1 MQRQRW
7 RQTSCW
13 DAPFWVEARRR
24 PRARVS
30 ARMTARSCVLL
41 PRHPDEVTT
50 VVPRRR
56 GNEAIS
62 MFHLPKPGRLILKSE
77 HGRKSVSAGR
87 YMPAER
93 RRSTGEP
100 HRRRLPTAA
109 STGGGRFAPS
119 KDLNCAFRVRDG
131 RAGDHGARLLVG
143 LTLGGS
149 LPTRSTVQWQVTRA
163 CRRR

>member
-109 STGGGRFAPS
+109 STGGGRFAPG

-131 RAGDHGARLLVG
+131 RDSFGWAVTNLSPPNAAIDLGCPRIAVG
-143 LTLGGS
+143 G
-149 LPTRSTVQWQVTRA
+149 LP
-163 CRRR
+163 

>member
-24 PRARVS
+24 PRTRVS

-41 PRHPDEVTT
+41 PRYPGEVTT

-77 HGRKSVSAGR
+77 HRRKSVQARFRRPIHAGR
-87 YMPAER
+87 AAANA
-93 RRSTGEP
+93 GESRP
-100 HRRRLPTAA
+100 RCLPTGA
-109 STGGGRFAPS
+109 SRGGGRFAPG
-119 KDLNCAFRVRDG
+119 KDLYCAFRARPGRDFFG
-131 RAGDHGARLLVG
+131 WAVTNLSPTNAAIGLGWPWIAVG
-143 LTLGGS
+143 G
-149 LPTRSTVQWQVTRA
+149 LP
-163 CRRR
+163 

>member
-24 PRARVS
+24 PRTRVS

-41 PRHPDEVTT
+41 PRHPGEVTT

-77 HGRKSVSAGR
+77 HRRKSVQARFRRPDTCRPSGGEAPASRTVVAFRPPLPEAGADSLR
-87 YMPAER
+87 AR
-93 RRSTGEP
+93 T
-100 HRRRLPTAA
+100 LIA
-109 STGGGRFAPS
+109 RFARG
-119 KDLNCAFRVRDG
+119 LAGIFFG
-131 RAGDHGARLLVG
+131 RAVTNLSPTNAAIDLGWPWIAVG
-143 LTLGGS
+143 G
-149 LPTRSTVQWQVTRA
+149 LP
-163 CRRR
+163 

>member
-30 ARMTARSCVLL
+30 GRMTARSCVFASEASR
-41 PRHPDEVTT
+41 PGHHSGPTASRERRHLD
-50 VVPRRR
+50 VPSPQAR
-56 GNEAIS
+56 AIDTQVGAQAQIS
-62 MFHLPKPGRLILKSE
+62 PGP
-77 HGRKSVSAGR
+77 VPPAR

-109 STGGGRFAPS
+109 SRGGGRFAPG
-119 KDLNCAFRVRDG
+119 KDLNCAFRARPGRDFFG
-131 RAGDHGARLLVG
+131 WAVTNLSPTNAAIGLGWPWIAVG
-143 LTLGGS
+143 G
-149 LPTRSTVQWQVTRA
+149 LP
-163 CRRR
+163 